1 VVGTAARDVT
11 PHVSVVVATR
21 NRSDWLDDC
30 LATLV
35 AQRTD
40 RVVEFVVVDN
50 ASTDATADVVRSWA
64 ARDDR
69 VRLVAEPNLGLS
81 RAKNAGLSAAAGDVV
96 LFTDDDV
103 VVDGGWAQA
112 LADCLDDHPETGF
125 VTGRIEA
132 PGDEVPRREVALK
145 REREPQ
151 VFDATSIGNLGH
163 SASMATRRDVLEA
176 IGGFDEALG
185 AGGPF
190 RSAPEADFFDRVL
203 SAGWTGRYEPG
214 AVAYHEQWRTHEE
227 LVSLD
232 YGYGY
237 GNGARLSKLVR
248 SNRGRARRVAW
259 DALWAWGLASAWAEW
274 RRGERPLA
282 KAALYRVA
290 GTAVGFTRGLATPL
304 RNGHLEVGEQ

>member
-1 VVGTAARDVT
+1 MRT
-11 PHVSVVVATR
+11 PRRPVSVVVPTR
-21 NRSDWLDDC
+21 DRPDRLPRC
-30 LATLV
+30 LASVRAALTADDELV
-35 AQRTD
+35 VVDSASVDATAVASAASVAD
-40 RVVEFVVVDN
+40 RVVRCERPGVG
-50 ASTDATADVVRSWA
+50 R
-64 ARDDR
+64 AR
-69 VRLVAEPNLGLS
+69 
-81 RAKNAGLSAAAGDVV
+81 NAGWRAAVHELV

-103 VVDGGWAQA
+103 VVDEGWAQA
-112 LADCLDDHPETGF
+112 LAGCLENHPEAGF

-145 REREPQ
+145 REREQQ

-163 SASMATRRDVLEA
+163 SASMGTRRDVLEA

-185 AGGPF
+185 AGGRF
-190 RSAPEADFFDRVL
+190 RSAPEADFFDRIL
-203 SAGWTGRYEPG
+203 AAGWTGRYEPA

-227 LVSLD
+227 LVRLD

-248 SNRGRARRVAW
+248 SDRTRARRVAW
-259 DALWAWGLASAWAEW
+259 DALWAWGLAAAWAEW

-290 GTAVGFTRGLATPL
+290 GTGIGFARGLATPL
-304 RNGHLEVGEQ
+304 RDGHLEVGER